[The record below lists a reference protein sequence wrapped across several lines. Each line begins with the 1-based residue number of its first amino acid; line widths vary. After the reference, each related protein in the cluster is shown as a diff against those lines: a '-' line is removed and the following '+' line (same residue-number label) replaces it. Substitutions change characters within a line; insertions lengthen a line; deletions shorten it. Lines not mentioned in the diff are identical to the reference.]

1 MNIAAKDQNQRSH
14 CAFPIT
20 LGSGG
25 GIFRDISLNRVL
37 SWGANCNRRM
47 IEIVF
52 RRILNIS
59 CPSGEQLEA
68 CWFFSC
74 PRRPSSPSSSARSC
88 VAAVSRSWI
97 DKFKQFWANFLFLIV
112 IRCAI
117 GIFKLNAPNS
127 IFFNFLP
134 RDLESRCQDRR
145 SIHSAPRLEVPCST

>member
-14 CAFPIT
+14 CAFPKT

-37 SWGANCNRRM
+37 SWGENYNRRM

-52 RRILNIS
+52 MRILNIS

-74 PRRPSSPSSSARSC
+74 PQRPSSPSSSARSC
-88 VAAVSRSWI
+88 VAAAARSWI
-97 DKFKQFWANFLFLIV
+97 DKFKRILHKKNNFKHISFFWCRVSKKTKFYQIELLEI
-112 IRCAI
+112 
-117 GIFKLNAPNS
+117 L
-127 IFFNFLP
+127 LP
-134 RDLESRCQDRR
+134 VGKKYLWYLWQ
-145 SIHSAPRLEVPCST
+145 IWKCSLR